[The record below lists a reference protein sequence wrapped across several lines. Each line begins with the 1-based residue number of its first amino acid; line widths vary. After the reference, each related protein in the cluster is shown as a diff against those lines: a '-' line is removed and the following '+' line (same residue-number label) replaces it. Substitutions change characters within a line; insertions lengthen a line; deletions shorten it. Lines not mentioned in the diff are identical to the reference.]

1 MYLMKGGS
9 TPYKLRFRKRANE
22 EGAPVWSGSSAGGRG
37 ETVRW
42 EDTEAGAAD
51 WAGIPYR
58 YAPSNYYYKSS
69 GGIPL

>member
-1 MYLMKGGS
+1 MGENCMYLMKGGS
-9 TPYKLRFRKRANE
+9 TPYKLRFRKRGDE

-37 ETVRW
+37 DPE
-42 EDTEAGAAD
+42 AAD

-58 YAPSNYYYKSS
+58 YAPSNYYYKSA